1 MTEFD
6 ESAIVDV
13 EERLRRAM
21 LASDVDALDA
31 LISADLIFTDH
42 LGRVFGKEEDLAAHR
57 SRMLR
62 FHALDPA
69 ELRIAMHGGLAV
81 VSVRMAV
88 AGSYGGAEFAAKL
101 RFTRVWRRA
110 PSGGWQVIAGH
121 GSEVRP

>member
-42 LGRVFGKEEDLAAHR
+42 LGQVFGKEEDLAAHR

-69 ELRIAMHGGLAV
+69 ELRIALHGGLAV

-88 AGSYGGAEFAAKL
+88 AGSYGGAE
-101 RFTRVWRRA
+101 RNSSHSYGV
-110 PSGGWQVIAGH
+110 
-121 GSEVRP
+121 